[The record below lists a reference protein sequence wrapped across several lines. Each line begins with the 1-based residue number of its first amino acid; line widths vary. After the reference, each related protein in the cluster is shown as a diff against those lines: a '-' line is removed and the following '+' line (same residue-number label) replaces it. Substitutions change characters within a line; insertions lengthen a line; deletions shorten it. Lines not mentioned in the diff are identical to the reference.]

1 MDEALSPN
9 AREGAVLD
17 YFLKDRASS
26 SIQLEILD
34 SEGKL
39 VRRFA
44 SDDVLQKTNPNDVP
58 IQMEW
63 VRDPKPLSAEA
74 GMHRFIWDL
83 RHALPK
89 GMRRSFWGPAGPI
102 AVPGNYTVK
111 LTANGKSRTQPLTI
125 KLDPRV
131 KTPPDALTRQFSL
144 ASKLAARLGEVSMA
158 LRQI

>member
-44 SDDVLQKTNPNDVP
+44 SDDVVHKTNPNDVP

-63 VRDPKPLSAEA
+63 VRDPKPLLAEA
-74 GMHRFIWDL
+74 GRHRVGWDL
-83 RHALPK
+83 FYAVPK
-89 GMRRSFWGPAGPI
+89 SVPSSFWGPSRPL
-102 AVPGNYTVK
+102 AVPGND
-111 LTANGKSRTQPLTI
+111 TAERPTNGTRRT
-125 KLDPRV
+125 R
-131 KTPPDALTRQFSL
+131 PPPINL
-144 ASKLAARLGEVSMA
+144 
-158 LRQI
+158 